1 MQISGMLQRKGNPQG
16 GSHGACWSDSDGP
29 QSKFIKYDAESVEDF
44 IKDGLQFFES
54 VFRVRR
60 SVVSLA
66 CTADGMHMVCSG
78 TVVDHVDE
86 KTWILTSASLVRK
99 PDTLFEAYEPCD
111 VKIQVALHN
120 KQIVEGSLEMCNLHY
135 NIAIVTIES
144 PGSRI
149 NLPTVELSDLP
160 ECYSL
165 QPRPVVALGRD
176 MYSKGFQMRCGELVR
191 RNSELDC
198 TELLTCTCDVS
209 GNFIGGPVM
218 DSERRFLGIT
228 FRYEE
233 TTPFLP
239 VEIAA
244 RCLKYY
250 KKSKTLPRVRIR
262 GQALHMLSM
271 NSLEHLCCKYAKP
284 PHGILVQEICEISA
298 EKCGGVVVGDI
309 ISELDGITLYSAAQF
324 TAMLLDKMEVASN
337 PQNTLTL
344 QAVVRRPTDQ
354 TIFVAKLNVQD
365 IASDECEGS
374 FQNKWIWWKE
384 LWFP

>member
-1 MQISGMLQRKGNPQG
+1 
-16 GSHGACWSDSDGP
+16 
-29 QSKFIKYDAESVEDF
+29 
-44 IKDGLQFFES
+44 
-54 VFRVRR
+54 
-60 SVVSLA
+60 
-66 CTADGMHMVCSG
+66 MVCSG

-99 PDTLFEAYEPCD
+99 PRTLFEAYEPWD
-111 VKIQVALHN
+111 VKIQVALHG

-149 NLPTVELSDLP
+149 NLPAVELRDLP

-176 MYSKGFQMRCGELVR
+176 MYSKDFQIRCGELVR
-191 RNSELDC
+191 MNSELDC
-198 TELLTCTCDVS
+198 TELLTCTCDVRED
-209 GNFIGGPVM
+209 FIGGPVM

-228 FRYEE
+228 FLYRK

-250 KKSKTLPRVRIR
+250 KKSKTLPRIRIR
-262 GQALHMLSM
+262 GQALHMLNM

-284 PHGILVQEICEISA
+284 PHGILVQE
-298 EKCGGVVVGDI
+298 VGNI
-309 ISELDGITLYSAAQF
+309 HARKSSSLIEFTPFRSLIMLMLECSYSPEF
-324 TAMLLDKMEVASN
+324 
-337 PQNTLTL
+337 
-344 QAVVRRPTDQ
+344 
-354 TIFVAKLNVQD
+354 
-365 IASDECEGS
+365 
-374 FQNKWIWWKE
+374 
-384 LWFP
+384 